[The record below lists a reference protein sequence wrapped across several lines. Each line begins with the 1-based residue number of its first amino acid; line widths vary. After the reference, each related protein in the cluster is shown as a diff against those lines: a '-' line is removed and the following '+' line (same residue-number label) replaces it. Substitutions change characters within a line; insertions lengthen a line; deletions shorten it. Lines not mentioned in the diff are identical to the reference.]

1 MRLGSTALA
10 AQRVERRLAA
20 ILAADVPGHGRLVAA
35 DEEDTLAPLKAHR
48 RELIDCK
55 IAEHKGRILG
65 SSPRT
70 KTTGDGMLVE
80 FPSVVDAIRCAIEGQ
95 RAIVACNAE
104 NPEDQRISC
113 RIGVDFGDVIA
124 DGDDVYADGVSIAVC
139 LEALAEPGGICIS
152 RVVRDQRS
160 AISSPTSCRPVTRT
174 ASRTS
179 RGRCAPTQWGDCHRV
194 AAGSLGPGRRGI
206 NLP

>member
-1 MRLGSTALA
+1 MA

-20 ILAADVPGHGRLVAA
+20 IPAAEVPGHGRLVAG
-35 DEEDTLAPLKAHR
+35 EVDTLEQLTAHR
-48 RELIDCK
+48 RKLIDRK
-55 IAEHKGRILG
+55 ITGHKGRILG

-70 KTTGDGMLVE
+70 KTTGDSMLVE
-80 FPSVVDAIRCAIEGQ
+80 FPSVVDAIRCAVEGQ

-124 DGDDVYADGVSIAVC
+124 DGDDVYGDGVSIAVC

-160 AISSPTSCRPVTRT
+160 AISSPTS
-174 ASRTS
+174 SRT
-179 RGRCAPTQWGDCHRV
+179 
-194 AAGSLGPGRRGI
+194 
-206 NLP
+206 

>member
-80 FPSVVDAIRCAIEGQ
+80 FPSVVEAVRCAVEGQ

-124 DGDDVYADGVSIAVC
+124 DGDDVYGDGVSIAVC

-152 RVVRDQRS
+152 RVVRDQIRDKLPYILQAS
-160 AISSPTSCRPVTRT
+160 DENSVKNIARPVR
-174 ASRTS
+174 AYAMGRLPSRRCRQS
-179 RGRCAPTQWGDCHRV
+179 RSR
-194 AAGSLGPGRRGI
+194 
-206 NLP
+206 